1 MTKEKKDIMDRKDSL
16 DSKYK
21 KVNCVNKIKK
31 ILFYLSLICSFFIT
45 FILDNDFKYLII
57 AFYILVRK
65 YIKF

>member
-31 ILFYLSLICSFFIT
+31 NTLLFIINLFF
-45 FILDNDFKYLII
+45 FH
-57 AFYILVRK
+57 YIYFR
-65 YIKF
+65 